1 MKPEKS
7 QRPRIG
13 ITKPEARPLNLPYYA
28 LWLSVWLAG
37 GKPVLLTPGKPVK
50 PKNIDGLL
58 LGGGTDIFP
67 GLFKKEPKKKYRY
80 DHPRDK
86 MEMKWLLLADD
97 EKIPVLAICRGAQL
111 MNVVR
116 KGNLHMDISQ
126 VYQNAIYPDHL
137 WGYLFFRKRIHIQ
150 KESLLYDL
158 FEKETAFVNSL
169 HRQSIADVGEELEV
183 TARETNGIVQAIER
197 KGHPFYLGVQ
207 FHPELLIYRKVFRKL
222 FRRFVKTAAKVSEES
237 SH

>member
-1 MKPEKS
+1 MSQHKS
-7 QRPRIG
+7 KRPLIG

-28 LWLSVWLAG
+28 LWFSVWLAG
-37 GKPVLLTPGKPVK
+37 GKPIVLTPGKPVM
-50 PKNIDGLL
+50 PEHIDGLL

-67 GLFKKEPKKKYRY
+67 GLFMKEPKAGYHY

-86 MEMKWLLLADD
+86 MEMKWLRLADD

-116 KGNLHMDISQ
+116 KGNLHMDIEK
-126 VYQNAIYPDHL
+126 VYEKAVYPNHL
-137 WGYLFFRKRIHIQ
+137 LGYLFFRKQIHIQ
-150 KESLLYDL
+150 KDSILFDL
-158 FEKETAFVNSL
+158 FEKETAYVNSL

-207 FHPELLIYRKVFRKL
+207 FHPELLIYRKVFRNL
-222 FRRFVKTAAKVSEES
+222 FRRFINTARK
-237 SH
+237 